1 MDFLIAAQ
9 DIGEMS
15 LGYRNEHGEI
25 FEESFSIAPEQYLQT
40 IETFF
45 SKHQISLEK
54 IKRIFVVP
62 GPGSFTASRVSVTIV
77 NTIAFTQ
84 NIPVI
89 SLPNPEKQSFSQLL
103 EGIRD
108 LPTKESPFVLPLY
121 DRPPM
126 ITQAKP

>member
-1 MDFLIAAQ
+1 
-9 DIGEMS
+9 MS
-15 LGYRNEHGEI
+15 LGIAKAGGE
-25 FEESFSIAPEQYLQT
+25 FYEESFLIAPEQYLQT
-40 IETFF
+40 IHLFLE
-45 SKHQISLEK
+45 KHQISLK
-54 IKRIFVVP
+54 DVKRIFVVP

-89 SLPNPEKQSFSQLL
+89 SLPNSEKQSLRQLF
-103 EGIRD
+103 EGTRYFPI
-108 LPTKESPFVLPLY
+108 KESLFVLPLY